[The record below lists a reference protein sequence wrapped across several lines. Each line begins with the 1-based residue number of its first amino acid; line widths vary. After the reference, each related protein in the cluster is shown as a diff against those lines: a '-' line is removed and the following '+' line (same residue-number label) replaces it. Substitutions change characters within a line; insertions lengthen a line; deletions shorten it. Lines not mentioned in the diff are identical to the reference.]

1 MRPDER
7 QLLVTSSYLLPH
19 PCSPVPPS
27 PASYRQPDRHVLP
40 RPLPFPLTAP
50 PGGNNRD
57 REIQNGSRPLLSGPS
72 PPGGPN
78 RISAQPILMHVF
90 RNKLASLLKSLLW
103 PMNIWCGQG
112 CGVKGYNDR
121 VLSYLARQRRSV
133 PGPTQNTPLL
143 SWDLEE
149 PNPGEGDTMKTFFSS
164 ICPHLWSVK
173 SPALEMAPITA
184 VGWKPNWEQNAFFF
198 FLPPTHPCLWLTF
211 GGIRQWAFNTFN
223 GPKSDITHPGIFT
236 GLTK

>member
-40 RPLPFPLTAP
+40 PPLPFPLTAP

-149 PNPGEGDTMKTFFSS
+149 PNPGEGDTMKTFFFLHLSTPLKCKKPSS
-164 ICPHLWSVK
+164 WNGTNHCCWMKTK
-173 SPALEMAPITA
+173 SRAEC
-184 VGWKPNWEQNAFFF
+184 FFF
-198 FLPPTHPCLWLTF
+198 FFTPHPPLSVIDFWGNQTMGF
-211 GGIRQWAFNTFN
+211 
-223 GPKSDITHPGIFT
+223 
-236 GLTK
+236 

>member
-40 RPLPFPLTAP
+40 PPLPFSLTAP

-57 REIQNGSRPLLSGPS
+57 REIQNGSRPLLSGLS

-184 VGWKPNWEQNAFFF
+184 VGWKPNREQNAFFF
-198 FLPPTHPCLWLTF
+198 FFYPPPTPVCDWLL
-211 GGIRQWAFNTFN
+211 GESDN
-223 GPKSDITHPGIFT
+223 GLLTHLMDPRVI
-236 GLTK
+236 